1 VAFLL
6 NKAVRRDRDFTGLFT
21 DDEYR
26 DVAAYYDAH
35 PDLSPTPLRRAGRLA
50 DSLGLATVEIK
61 DESGRFGVTAF
72 KIVGVRYAVHRLDGA
87 IARGIVCATAG
98 NHGRAV
104 ARVANE
110 RRVPCTIFVPSA
122 RDMAEIERATR
133 DRRIA
138 AMKEDG
144 ATVVEIDG
152 SYEDAV
158 RRAAAFGEQTGATI
172 LSDVSW
178 PGYETIPRWIMA
190 GYTHIFAEASA
201 QWDRIPE
208 VVVVQGGVGG
218 LVCAAASWFA
228 WRFRDS
234 RPFIIACEPENAA
247 CLLESAR
254 AGAPVSLSGDM
265 NTIMAGLRCAE
276 PSPVAWPAITA
287 GIDAFVT
294 ISDAR
299 AIEAMRELQREGRP
313 PIAAGPS
320 GACGVAALMAV
331 VNAPELAPV
340 RSAVTLD
347 SSTRAL
353 AVVTE
358 AP

>member
-1 VAFLL
+1 MAFLL
-6 NKAVRRDRDFTGLFT
+6 NPGVRRDRGFAGLFS

-35 PDLSPTPLRRAGRLA
+35 PALYPTPLSRAGRLA
-50 DSLGLATVEIK
+50 DSLGLATVEVK

-72 KIVGVRYAVHRLDGA
+72 KIVGVRYAVHRLGGA
-87 IARGIVCATAG
+87 IARGLVCATAG

-110 RRVPCTIFVPSA
+110 RRVPCTIFVPAA
-122 RDMAEIERATR
+122 RDITETERATP

-144 ATVVEIDG
+144 ATVVEIEG
-152 SYEDAV
+152 SYEEAV
-158 RRAAAFGEQTGATI
+158 RRAAAFGEQAGATI

-190 GYTHIFAEASA
+190 GYTHIFEEASA
-201 QWDRIPE
+201 QWERVPE
-208 VVVVQGGVGG
+208 VVVIQGGVGG
-218 LVCAAASWFA
+218 LACAAASWFA
-228 WRFRDS
+228 WRFHDS

-247 CLLESAR
+247 CLMESAR
-254 AGAPVSLSGDM
+254 AGVPVTLSGDM

-276 PSPVAWPAITA
+276 PSPVAWPAIAA

-294 ISDAR
+294 VSDAK
-299 AIEAMRELQREGRP
+299 AVEAMRELQRERP
-313 PIAAGPS
+313 PIGAGPS
-320 GACGVAALMAV
+320 GACGVAALTAV
-331 VNAPELAPV
+331 VNAPELEPV
-340 RSAVTLD
+340 RSAARLD